1 MGFVLPAGLGFRQL
15 AVIAGGTARQA
26 FQRLGR
32 GLAAHFNDEFLF
44 QAAQVG
50 VDLAGYPPVLG
61 EYLQAAGTALQRRHA
76 GLPGKMPVQCA
87 HAFAVGFA
95 EVAHVHAGAGGFA
108 VHAGRLVQQQGYRFQ
123 RFGTGTRQQ
132 FDALLL
138 DLELRLLDHHA
149 IDRDPAALDIQLG
162 LAAGAAKLLDKA
174 FGQADGFG
182 HDGNSQRQGKTC
194 IVPARAAEGLGICVI
209 YAVLRR
215 RMCSSG

>member
-1 MGFVLPAGLGFRQL
+1 
-15 AVIAGGTARQA
+15 
-26 FQRLGR
+26 
-32 GLAAHFNDEFLF
+32 
-44 QAAQVG
+44 
-50 VDLAGYPPVLG
+50 
-61 EYLQAAGTALQRRHA
+61 
-76 GLPGKMPVQCA
+76 MPVQCA

-149 IDRDPAALDIQLG
+149 IDRYPASFNVLLG
-162 LAAGAAKLLDKA
+162 LAAGAAELLDEA

-182 HDGNSQRQGKTC
+182 HGAIRKAGKGLHCTCLQAVDDGNLCQMRHFGHIARHIQAPPQGTVR
-194 IVPARAAEGLGICVI
+194 ISL
-209 YAVLRR
+209 
-215 RMCSSG
+215 MCSRG